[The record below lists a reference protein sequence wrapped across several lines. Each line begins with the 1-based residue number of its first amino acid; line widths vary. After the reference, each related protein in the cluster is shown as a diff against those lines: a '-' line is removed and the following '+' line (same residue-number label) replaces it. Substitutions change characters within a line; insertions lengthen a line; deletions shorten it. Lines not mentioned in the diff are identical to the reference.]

1 MSLREWPLGNQHCF
15 LGNEQD
21 DDMWKE
27 HSGRRGIV
35 GEGGWQR
42 RCIWRGCLEIFCRV
56 PFSLGVG
63 GDLGRWR
70 DF

>member
-1 MSLREWPLGNQHCF
+1 
-15 LGNEQD
+15 
-21 DDMWKE
+21 MWKE
-27 HSGRRGIV
+27 GERRRGRLAEEV
-35 GEGGWQR
+35 V
-42 RCIWRGCLEIFCRV
+42 WRGCLEIFCRV